1 MNTNY
6 IPDRGDIIQIELDV
20 SDSTSGQRGKKN
32 AMVISPKLYN
42 EKTGLAIICPVKSKI
57 KGNPFEV
64 LIPDGLKITG
74 IILSDQVKSINWKIR
89 SAEYVCKIPEGKISE
104 VISKLHTLL

>member
-6 IPDRGDIIQIELDV
+6 IPDRGDIIQIDLDIY
-20 SDSTSGQRGKKN
+20 DSTSGQKDKKN
-32 AMVISPKLYN
+32 ALVISPKPYN
-42 EKTGLAIICPVKSKI
+42 EKTGLAIVCPVKTKI

-74 IILSDQVKSINWKIR
+74 IILSDQAKSINWKTR
-89 SAEYVCKIPEGKISE
+89 NAEYVCEIPDGKISE